1 MYRACSVPRT
11 FLASG
16 GTVVSKITIFFP
28 GNFKKVKKK
37 KKSKL
42 FKKLTNHK
50 RGNIGS
56 HERKITGDLLRLGPG
71 EEVTFGLRSR
81 DWGGHRQV
89 RI

>member
-1 MYRACSVPRT
+1 M
-11 FLASG
+11 
-16 GTVVSKITIFFP
+16 
-28 GNFKKVKKK
+28 
-37 KKSKL
+37 
-42 FKKLTNHK
+42 TNNK
-50 RGNIGS
+50 RENIGS